1 MRLDEVLAARL
12 DAKKRTVH
20 FIVDNRIQR
29 LITDNVVWKQTFDD
43 LFCRFSAA
51 CSCSYTVT
59 TDKRFQTQAV
69 KLVGGS
75 AGSTQSAGSTKSA
88 GFRADELAKFLQAHH
103 AALAANPYMNVIFLT
118 RDAGLA
124 RRVFWAGRVEDADA
138 WILEQFGG
146 EVHARDR

>member
-12 DAKKRTVH
+12 EAKKRTVH
-20 FIVDNRIQR
+20 FIIDNRIQR
-29 LITDNVVWKQTFDD
+29 LITDDVVWKQTFDD

-59 TDKRFQTQAV
+59 ADKRFQTRAAQ
-69 KLVGGS
+69 LVGGS
-75 AGSTQSAGSTKSA
+75 AGSKKSTGSTRS
-88 GFRADELAKFLQAHH
+88 DELAKFLHAHD
-103 AALAANPYMNVIFLT
+103 AALAVNPYMNVIFLT